1 MRNRWRRPLA
11 GAALAAAVALGQTGP
26 SAAQQA
32 GRIREIVVT
41 GNQRVEQAAIESYL
55 TLRRGDPFTA
65 QGLDASLK
73 ALFATGLFEDVRV
86 RRDGDRLVVEVVEN
100 PIINRVAFEG
110 NRAINDAT
118 LEGEVAIRP
127 RQVFTRARVQD
138 AVTRILDLY
147 RRSGRFSARVEPK
160 IIELDQNRVDLVFEI
175 EEGPVTKV
183 RGISFVGNEA
193 FSDSTLRGVI
203 QTVEAAWWRLFTTDD
218 TYDPDRLQ
226 FDQEL
231 LRRFYNARGYA
242 DFQVLSAVAELTPDG
257 KEFYITF
264 TLDEGPVYKFGTIDI
279 RSQVSDL
286 APEQLQASLQAKPG
300 TVYNADQLEA
310 TVQRLTDQLGSLG
323 YAFTQ
328 IDVVQRKNR
337 ENLTVDVTFDVREGP
352 RVYVE
357 RIDISGNV
365 RTLDSV
371 IRREIRLAEGDAFN
385 AALLRRSRQ
394 RIINLGFF
402 ETVEVR
408 NEPGSAPDRTVVKV
422 KVSERSTGELSFGAG
437 YSTTDG
443 PLGDVRFR
451 ERNLLGRGQDLTAN
465 FTISGRRQNIQLSFT
480 EPWLF
485 DRELAAGFDIFRTK
499 TDYQNESNF
508 DQTLTGGRVRA
519 GYALTENLRHGVY
532 YTLRRTQ
539 IHDVDDD
546 ASPFIRD
553 EEGARWT
560 SAVGQSFTYDR
571 RDQRFLPSEGYAL
584 RLEQE
589 VAGLGGDSRYLKHE
603 GRADWYYPFAPEW
616 VLNLGLSAG
625 YIFGFGGEDVT
636 LSERF
641 FLGGSSF
648 RGFSFGGIGPRDR
661 RTEDALG
668 GNLYYVGTAELRFPL
683 GLPKELR
690 FFGRA
695 WTDVGTL
702 TEIDLDGPGI
712 ADSGDLRA
720 SVGVGLSWLSPL
732 GPLAIDLGYAVRKE
746 REDETE
752 TFRISFGTR
761 F

>member
-1 MRNRWRRPLA
+1 MRTRSPCPWA
-11 GAALAAAVALGQTGP
+11 GPALAAVLVLAQPAV
-26 SAAQQA
+26 SAAQEA
-32 GRIREIVVT
+32 GRIREIVVS
-41 GNQRVEQAAIESYL
+41 GNQRVEQTAIESYL

-65 QGLDASLK
+65 AGLDSSLK
-73 ALFATGLFEDVRV
+73 ALFATGLFEDVRI
-86 RRDGDRLVVEVVEN
+86 RREGDRLVVEVVEN
-100 PIINRVAFEG
+100 PIVNRVAFEG
-110 NRAINDAT
+110 NRSINDAT
-118 LEGEVAIRP
+118 LEAEVAIRP

-138 AVTRILDLY
+138 AVSRILDLY

-203 QTVEAAWWRLFTTDD
+203 QTVEAAWWRLFTGDD
-218 TYDPDRLQ
+218 TYDPDRLE
-226 FDQEL
+226 FDKEL
-231 LRRFYNARGYA
+231 LRRFYQARGYA

-257 KEFYITF
+257 REFYITF
-264 TLDEGPVYKFGTIDI
+264 TLDEGPVYKFGRVEIES
-279 RSQVSDL
+279 RVSDL
-286 APEQLQASLQAKPG
+286 PPEQLQASLQVRSG
-300 TVYNADQLEA
+300 SVYNADQIEA

-323 YAFTQ
+323 YAFTR
-328 IDVVQRKNR
+328 IEPIQRKNR
-337 ENLTVDVTFDVREGP
+337 EERTVDVVFDVREGP

-402 ETVEVR
+402 ETVDVR
-408 NEPGSAPDRTVVKV
+408 TEPGSAPDRTVIKV

-451 ERNLLGRGQDLTAN
+451 ERNLLGRGQDVTAN
-465 FTISGRRQNIQLSFT
+465 FTLSARRQNVQFSFT
-480 EPWLF
+480 EPWFLE
-485 DRELAAGFDIFRTK
+485 RELAAGFDIFRTK
-499 TDYQNESNF
+499 TSYQSEANF
-508 DQTLTGGRVRA
+508 SQTLSGGKLRA
-519 GYALTENLRHGVY
+519 GYALTEDLRHGVY

-539 IHDVDDD
+539 IQNVDDD
-546 ASPFIRD
+546 ASPFIRA
-553 EEGARWT
+553 EQGARWT
-560 SAVGQSFTYDR
+560 SAIGQSFTYDR

-584 RLEQE
+584 RLDQE

-603 GRADWYYPFAPEW
+603 GRADWYYPFAPDW

-625 YIFGFGGEDVT
+625 YIFAFGGEDVT
-636 LSERF
+636 LAERF

-648 RGFSFGGIGPRDR
+648 RGFRFGGVGPRDR
-661 RTEDALG
+661 RTDDSLG

-695 WTDVGTL
+695 WSEVGTL
-702 TEIDLDGPGI
+702 TQIDIDDPRVR
-712 ADSGDLRA
+712 DSGNLRA
-720 SVGVGLSWLSPL
+720 SAGVGLSWLSPI
-732 GPLAIDLGYAVRKE
+732 GPLSIDIGRAIRKE
-746 REDETE
+746 PGDETE
-752 TFRISFGTR
+752 TVRISFGTR